1 MNLGSANVVVRPRS
15 TSESLDLSFP
25 FMLRVGGRRYLTL
38 AALVLV
44 PAFLCSLAVKRWLS
58 LSWAELWLVAIPLGV
73 WLQGPFTL
81 AAGVLMFDEELR
93 PARILTNFGR
103 RLGSYSVLL
112 CLTRGLIALSALTV
126 ILFPLAWSRYAFA
139 PEANLLEALPAGRA
153 GSRAARLGQGAPNF
167 ELLLWTGFTSLFGVV
182 AAENLGHSVFGYV
195 LQLPVPAGVL
205 TEDGGS
211 AYATLG
217 WFASIPVCATLRF
230 LRYIDRRTRADGW
243 DVQIRLQHMAQ
254 LAKEAA

>member
-38 AALVLV
+38 AALVLL
-44 PAFLCSLAVKRWLS
+44 PAFLVSLGLKRWLS
-58 LSWAELWLVAIPLGV
+58 LSWAELWLVTIPIGV

-81 AAGVLMFDEELR
+81 AAGDLMFDEEIR
-93 PARILTNFGR
+93 PARVLENFAR
-103 RLGSYSVLL
+103 RLVSYSMVLSW
-112 CLTRGLIALSALTV
+112 TRGLMALSALTV

-139 PEANLLEALPAGRA
+139 PEASLLEALPFSRA
-153 GSRAARLGQGAPNF
+153 GARAARLGHGAPNF
-167 ELLLWTGFTSLFGVV
+167 ELLLWTSFTLLFAIV
-182 AAENLGHSVFGYV
+182 AAENLGHSIVGYV
-195 LQLPVPAGVL
+195 LQLPVSAGSII
-205 TEDGGS
+205 EDGGS

-230 LRYIDRRTRADGW
+230 LRYIDRRTRSDGW
-243 DVQIRLQHMAQ
+243 DVQIRLQHVAQ